1 MLNETKALYAISLDD
16 DAHFVTENPLEAIKN
31 HFYENTNCSLIALRI
46 FWGLEEP
53 DERVSNEGITRVRGF
68 VGCAHVWRMEAWRDI
83 PNYPQWFV
91 FYGEEDFASIQLF
104 KKNWEIHYLPAV
116 LVNHRVAVKSRKNN
130 TDYQI
135 RLQRSL
141 QSGWYLFFL
150 FYPMSSIPR
159 KITYSLW
166 IQFKLKVFKGDFKA
180 LQAIVLALLDLG
192 WNIPRI
198 IKNSNRLSRK
208 EYDAYQKLEVTR
220 IYWQPEQVGNS

>member
-1 MLNETKALYAISLDD
+1 
-16 DAHFVTENPLEAIKN
+16 
-31 HFYENTNCSLIALRI
+31 
-46 FWGLEEP
+46 LEEP
-53 DERVSNEGITRVRGF
+53 NEIVSNEKIARVRGF
-68 VGCAHVWRMEAWRDI
+68 VGCAHVWRMEAWRNI
-83 PNYPQWFV
+83 PNYPQWFF

-104 KKNWEIHYLPAV
+104 KKNWEIHYLPEV
-116 LVNHRVAVKSRKNN
+116 LVNHRVAVKSRKDN

-141 QSGWYLFFL
+141 RSGWYLFFL

-180 LQAIVLALLDLG
+180 LQAIILALLDLG
-192 WNIPRI
+192 WNIPLI
-198 IKNSNRLSRK
+198 MKNSNRLSRK

-220 IYWQPEQVGNS
+220 IYWEPEQVGNS